1 MAFDT
6 HTYVKKLQEA
16 GFTAQQAE
24 AQVELLLTVVEGN
37 LATKH
42 DIELVR
48 HDIELVRRDTKE
60 METRSD
66 HKFELVHQKIEM
78 ARRDT
83 IIWLGGI
90 LVAGFAVMAA
100 MIGVVITL
108 IQLK

>member
-6 HTYVKKLQEA
+6 HAYVKKLQEA

-24 AQVELLLTVVEGN
+24 AQVEMVVAVVEGN
-37 LATKH
+37 LATKQ

-60 METRSD
+60 MELRLKPDLTLR
-66 HKFELVHQKIEM
+66 
-78 ARRDT
+78 
-83 IIWLGGI
+83 LGGI
-90 LVAGFAVMAA
+90 AVAGFAVVAA
-100 MIGVVITL
+100 MFGVVIAM

>member
-6 HTYVKKLQEA
+6 HAYVKKLQEA

-24 AQVELLLTVVEGN
+24 AQVEMVVAVVEGN
-37 LATKH
+37 LATKQ

-60 METRSD
+60 MELRLKHDLTLR
-66 HKFELVHQKIEM
+66 
-78 ARRDT
+78 
-83 IIWLGGI
+83 LGGI
-90 LVAGFAVMAA
+90 AVAGFAVVAA
-100 MIGVVITL
+100 MFGVVIAM